1 MAQDTE
7 TKKKRLAIRR
17 RNAAAKRLSLRTR
30 VRRLL
35 RYRLIVPIRRSY
47 HAPPF
52 AARGVAIGLFWGMA
66 PFVGLQIVLVLA
78 TWFVLRAAPRL
89 NFSLVLGIA
98 WTWISN
104 AFTTIPM
111 LYVYYVTGQIMF
123 GHWDR
128 ISGYDAFTELVN
140 PIVEARLSEIWTV
153 FYEIAVKELGVSILT
168 GSVPYMVVCAWGGYW
183 LALRI
188 ARRYRERRLA
198 KLKERNDA
206 LAAGSV
212 PVTPI

>member
-1 MAQDTE
+1 M
-7 TKKKRLAIRR
+7 KKRKAIRR
-17 RNAAAKRLSLRTR
+17 RNAAAKARPLWARF
-30 VRRLL
+30 RRLL

-52 AARGVAIGLFWGMA
+52 AARGVAIGLFWGLA
-66 PFVGLQIVLVLA
+66 PFVGLQILLVLA
-78 TWFVLRAAPRL
+78 TWFAVRPVSRL

-128 ISGYDAFTELVN
+128 ISGYDAFTELVH
-140 PIVEARLSEIWTV
+140 PIVEARFADLLTV
-153 FYEIAVKELGVSILT
+153 LYEVAVKELGLSILV
-168 GSVPYMVVCAWGGYW
+168 GSVPYMVLFGWAGYW

-198 KLKERNDA
+198 KLRERGATPSASA
-206 LAAGSV
+206 LSST
-212 PVTPI
+212 PV

>member
-1 MAQDTE
+1 MVQDSDA
-7 TKKKRLAIRR
+7 KKKRRAIRR
-17 RNAAAKRLSLRTR
+17 RNATAKGLPMWTR
-30 VRRLL
+30 FRRLL

-52 AARGVAIGLFWGMA
+52 AARGVAVGLFWGLA

-78 TWFVLRAAPRL
+78 TWFLLRPVSRL
-89 NFSLVLGIA
+89 NFSLVLGVA

-111 LYVYYVTGQIMF
+111 LYVYYVTGQLMF

-128 ISGYDAFTELVN
+128 ISGYDTFTELVH
-140 PIVEARLSEIWTV
+140 PIVEARFSEILTV
-153 FYEIAVKELGVSILT
+153 LYEVAVKELGASILA
-168 GSVPYMVVCAWGGYW
+168 GSVPYMVLFAWGGYW
-183 LALRI
+183 LAHRI

-198 KLKERNDA
+198 KLRERGITPGRRA
-206 LAAGSV
+206 LSS
-212 PVTPI
+212 PV